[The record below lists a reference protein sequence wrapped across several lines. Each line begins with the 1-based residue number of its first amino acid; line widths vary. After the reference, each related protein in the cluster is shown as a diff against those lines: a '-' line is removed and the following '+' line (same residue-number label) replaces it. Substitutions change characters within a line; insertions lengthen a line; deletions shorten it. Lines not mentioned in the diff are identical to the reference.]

1 MRCAESFRG
10 KLLPW
15 LALGAFCASPSQ
27 ASLVV
32 VPDTV
37 RAPRAEAVAT
47 RGADPRTVGS
57 RSVRPPAPSASEQRR
72 TEQRCLEE
80 LMLYS
85 LGDPHG
91 TGASNRRLRCD

>member
-1 MRCAESFRG
+1 MSSIALIAG
-10 KLLPW
+10 
-15 LALGAFCASPSQ
+15 LGAWAPSH

-32 VPDTV
+32 VPDPV
-37 RAPRAEAVAT
+37 RTPRVEAVAA
-47 RGADPRTVGS
+47 RGTEPRNPKLS
-57 RSVRPPAPSASEQRR
+57 NARPASPSANEQRQ

>member
-1 MRCAESFRG
+1 MSI
-10 KLLPW
+10 
-15 LALGAFCASPSQ
+15 ALVASLGVWASSH

-32 VPDTV
+32 VPDPV
-37 RAPRAEAVAT
+37 RAPRVEAVAA
-47 RGADPRTVGS
+47 RGAEPRNAALGGA
-57 RSVRPPAPSASEQRR
+57 RPPAASANEQRQ